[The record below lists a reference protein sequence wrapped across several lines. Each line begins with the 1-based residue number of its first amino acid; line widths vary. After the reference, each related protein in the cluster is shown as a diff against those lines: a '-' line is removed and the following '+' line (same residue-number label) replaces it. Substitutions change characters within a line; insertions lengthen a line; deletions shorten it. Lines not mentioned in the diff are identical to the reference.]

1 MGWRDIDQKL
11 LDPQRIFEPY
21 VMQNILPLF
30 DGYHTQ
36 KEIDGA
42 IKDYLQGRSM
52 LNLFSDDMKS
62 WLTEP
67 GKTENGKLFS
77 GILKANDLLSVAV
90 PENTKII
97 IVASPEDDSVPFSI
111 DQKLLDTMRKEKVD
125 AELISVPPLTYDDA
139 FFDAWSVAFYRIHKT
154 WMDKQYRTQ

>member
-1 MGWRDIDQKL
+1 MLLLKAYIHHSKL
-11 LDPQRIFEPY
+11 QYQDRIC
-21 VMQNILPLF
+21 L
-30 DGYHTQ
+30 
-36 KEIDGA
+36 
-42 IKDYLQGRSM
+42 
-52 LNLFSDDMKS
+52 
-62 WLTEP
+62 P

-125 AELISVPPLTYDDA
+125 AELISVPPLTHDDA
-139 FFDAWSVAFYRIHKT
+139 FLDAWPVAFYRIHKT
-154 WMDKQYRTQ
+154 WMDKQYCAQ